1 MTIPTQSIDLD
12 VGREG
17 VGPEVWLG
25 EGDSNGTVL
34 RVRVT
39 EGGKDFDIEGYEPF
53 LMVLLPDGRTIYRQG
68 GTVEGGEAVIA
79 IDESRMGNAVGTT
92 RTAYLSLERDGV
104 ATSTQR
110 FPLRILR
117 AADGAADPEPYASD
131 LDELYARAEELIGDL
146 EGAGG
151 IRDYEALLNKP
162 QVNDVELVGNRSLE
176 EIGVDSLTNA
186 DILEIFNRG

>member
-117 AADGAADPEPYASD
+117 AADDGADPEPYASD
-131 LDELYARAEELIGDL
+131 LDELYERAEELIGDL

>member
-1 MTIPTQSIDLD
+1 MATPTQRIELD
-12 VGREG
+12 VGRDG
-17 VGPEVWLG
+17 NGPEVWLG

-39 EGGKDFDIEGYEPF
+39 ERGEGFDMTGYTPY

-68 GTVEGGEAVIA
+68 GTVDGDEAVIG
-79 IDESRMGNAVGTT
+79 IDESRMGNAHGTT
-92 RTAYLSLERDGV
+92 RTAYVSLERDGV

-117 AADGAADPEPYASD
+117 AVDEGIDPEPYVSD
-131 LDELYARAEELIGDL
+131 LDELYERAEELIGDL
-146 EGAGG
+146 ERAGG
-151 IRDYEALLNKP
+151 PKDYNVLHNKP
-162 QVNDVELVGNRSLE
+162 QVNYVELVGNRSLE
-176 EIGVDSLTNA
+176 EIGVDTLSNA

>member
-1 MTIPTQSIDLD
+1 MATPTQGIELD

-39 EGGKDFDIEGYEPF
+39 EGGEDFDIEGYEPF

-68 GTVEGGEAVIA
+68 GTVEGGEAVVA

-117 AADGAADPEPYASD
+117 AADDGADPEPYVSD
-131 LDELYARAEELIGDL
+131 LDELYERAEELIGDL
-146 EGAGG
+146 EEAGG
-151 IRDYEALLNKP
+151 IRDYEVLRNKP
-162 QVNDVELVGNRSLE
+162 SINDVELSGNRSLPD
-176 EIGVDSLTNA
+176 IGVDALTNA
-186 DILEIFNRG
+186 DILAIFNRG